1 MTTANKITIL
11 RMLLIPLFVVETIYY
26 VRTGNEV
33 HRLVAILSFA
43 VTAILDG
50 VDGYIARHYKQIS
63 ELGKILDPLADK
75 LLLVSGI
82 VLLSFDNEPYLR
94 QIPLWLT
101 GTIIGRD
108 FLLGLGAGVIRMV
121 VGKIAVRPRITGKI
135 ATVFQMLTVVW
146 ILLRWDVPPHG
157 WVLQVWFFGAG
168 LFTAVSFLQ
177 YVFDGMKQ
185 LSAHPS
191 SSPTRKTNSP

>member
-11 RMLLIPLFVVETIYY
+11 RMLFIPVFVVETIYY
-26 VRTGNEV
+26 VRTGNEL
-33 HRLVAILSFA
+33 HRLVAILAFA
-43 VTAILDG
+43 LTAILDG

-82 VLLSFDNEPYLR
+82 VLLSFNNEPYLR

-108 FLLGLGAGVIRMV
+108 FLLGLGAVVIHLV
-121 VGKIAVRPRITGKI
+121 VGKIAVRPRLTGKI
-135 ATVFQMLTVVW
+135 ATVFQMLTVIW
-146 ILLRWDVPPHG
+146 ILLRWDLVPHG
-157 WVLQVWFFGAG
+157 WVLQVWIIGAG
-168 LFTAVSFLQ
+168 IFTGVSFLL

-185 LSAHPS
+185 LSAHPAS
-191 SSPTRKTNSP
+191 LPTHKT